1 MLFLKIVK
9 VPSQQKDWKRMVQ
22 VDQLM
27 IWILVQIKVIL
38 LSKTVTLT
46 TMEIKYRYLLIQNLK
61 LILRFSSLCI
71 N

>member
-1 MLFLKIVK
+1 MLFFKIVK

-46 TMEIKYRYLLIQNLK
+46 TMEIKYR
-61 LILRFSSLCI
+61 
-71 N
+71 